1 MCWVLPKG
9 SRCREERDFQGTEKL
24 EEVPPEEG
32 AGATEGQT
40 VFVRAERWGHEGDGP
55 PRQDAAGPPDVG
67 RPDASSHIQAK
78 LQKAT
83 VCRQRGHGMMFF
95 ISARHG
101 DGEPVAGGQVGR

>member
-55 PRQDAAGPPDVG
+55 PRQDAAGPLTWGDLMHHRTF
-67 RPDASSHIQAK
+67 RPSFRK
-78 LQKAT
+78 
-83 VCRQRGHGMMFF
+83 RQ
-95 ISARHG
+95 SAGSG
-101 DGEPVAGGQVGR
+101 DTG